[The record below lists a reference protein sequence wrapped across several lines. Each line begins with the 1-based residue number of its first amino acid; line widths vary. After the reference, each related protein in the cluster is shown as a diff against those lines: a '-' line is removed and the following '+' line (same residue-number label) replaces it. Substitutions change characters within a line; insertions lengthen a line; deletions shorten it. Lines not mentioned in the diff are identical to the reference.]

1 MHSMIVKA
9 QLLAYIFF
17 KFSLLHSEINLWCN
31 LIKRQNNKDC
41 FHVSSKTVLCQH
53 YFKKSSMRW
62 KLLPGSVSSQNLQD
76 KTFTP
81 KQERKLPTKR

>member
-1 MHSMIVKA
+1 MFPRKLFYVNIIYF
-9 QLLAYIFF
+9 L
-17 KFSLLHSEINLWCN
+17 
-31 LIKRQNNKDC
+31 
-41 FHVSSKTVLCQH
+41 KTDI
-53 YFKKSSMRW
+53 KKSSMRW